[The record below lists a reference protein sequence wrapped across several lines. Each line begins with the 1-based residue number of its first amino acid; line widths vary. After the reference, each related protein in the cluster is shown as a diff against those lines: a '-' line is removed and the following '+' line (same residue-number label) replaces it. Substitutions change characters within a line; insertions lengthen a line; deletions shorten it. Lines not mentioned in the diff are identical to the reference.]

1 MWLNVVWF
9 VLFMVIIS
17 GYVILDGFDL
27 GVGILHLTLARSDEE
42 RRVMLD
48 SIGPVWDGNEVWLVL
63 GGGALFAAFPLVYA
77 ALFSGLYL
85 AMMLVL
91 LVLILRTVA
100 IAFRSRRPGAGWRS
114 LWDAVFFGSSLGIA
128 LLLSVAL
135 GNVVAGLRLEGDG
148 FVRQSLLESLTPFT
162 LLAGVTGVAMLAAH
176 GALYLS
182 LKTEGALLARVRAA
196 IPRLLAVFL
205 LLGLLL
211 VGATLLWAGQ
221 VIAGYAATPLKLLA
235 PAAALAAFAAC
246 WAFAGQGRYLEAF
259 TSSAAMIGALIFS
272 VGLGLYPSLL
282 VSSISPGFNLT
293 IFNAASAPNTLTV
306 MLIIAAIGLPFV
318 LMYTAGVYYIFR
330 GKVRLGPQEY

>member
-1 MWLNVVWF
+1 MWLNVLWF
-9 VLFMVIIS
+9 VLFLVIIA

-27 GVGILHLTLARSDEE
+27 GVGILHLSLARSDEE
-42 RRVMLD
+42 RRTVLA
-48 SIGPVWDGNEVWLVL
+48 SIAPVWDGNEVWLVL

-100 IAFRSRRPGAGWRS
+100 IAFRSRRPDPAWRA
-114 LWDAVFFGSSLGIA
+114 LWDRVFFGSSLGIA

-135 GNVVAGLRLEGDG
+135 GNVIAGVRLEADG
-148 FVRQSLLESLTPFT
+148 FVRQSLLESLSPFT
-162 LLAGVTGVAMLAAH
+162 LLAGVTGVVLVAAH

-196 IPRLLAVFL
+196 IPRLLAAFL

-211 VGATLLWAGQ
+211 IGAALLWAG
-221 VIAGYAATPLKLLA
+221 ALFEGYLEQPLKFVA
-235 PAAALAAFAAC
+235 PVVALAAFVAC
-246 WAFAGQGRYLEAF
+246 WAFAGQGRYLAAF
-259 TSSAAMIGALIFS
+259 SASATMIGALIFS
-272 VGLGLYPSLL
+272 VGLGLFPNLL

-293 IFNAASAPNTLTV
+293 IFNAASAPATLTV
-306 MLIIAAIGLPFV
+306 MLIIACIGLPFV
-318 LMYTAGVYYIFR
+318 LLYTAGVYYIFR
-330 GKVRLGPQEY
+330 GKVQLGRQGY